1 MWSAL
6 RSRSFPL
13 VLQPWKQ
20 QQQWQLGFSL
30 FNRGQFYSTVVEESI
45 QDGSQS
51 SGGIRTRKEMLN
63 LEEVEK
69 ILSDVKAGNVQ
80 VIPVPKHY
88 DFADYMIVATG
99 RSSWH
104 VRNIAQ
110 ALIYKAGLPL
120 PIDIGLSLFA

>member
-1 MWSAL
+1 
-6 RSRSFPL
+6 
-13 VLQPWKQ
+13 
-20 QQQWQLGFSL
+20 
-30 FNRGQFYSTVVEESI
+30 
-45 QDGSQS
+45 
-51 SGGIRTRKEMLN
+51 MLN

-69 ILSDVKAGNVQ
+69 ILSDVKADNVQ

-110 ALIYKAGLPL
+110 ALIYKAGSPPSYRYWTFPHLL
-120 PIDIGLSLFA
+120 DIFSYFKSRENFPY

>member
-6 RSRSFPL
+6 RSRSFASA
-13 VLQPWKQ
+13 LQPWKQ
-20 QQQWQLGFSL
+20 QQWQLGLSL
-30 FNRGQFYSTVVEESI
+30 LNRGQLFSTVVEELPR
-45 QDGSQS
+45 DGSGS
-51 SGGIRTRKEMLN
+51 SGGIRTREEMLN

-69 ILSDVKAGNVQ
+69 ILSDVKADNVQ

-110 ALIYKAGLPL
+110 ALIYKAGSPL
-120 PIDIGLSLFA
+120 FYRCWTFTVFV